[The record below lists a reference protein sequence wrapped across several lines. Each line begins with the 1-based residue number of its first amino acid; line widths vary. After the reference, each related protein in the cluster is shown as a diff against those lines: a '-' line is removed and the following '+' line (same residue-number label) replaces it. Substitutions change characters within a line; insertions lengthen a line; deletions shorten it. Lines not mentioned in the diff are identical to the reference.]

1 MINNKKTQNYLSFFI
16 YSLFAKLYEFNE
28 KLAKND

>member
-1 MINNKKTQNYLSFFI
+1 MINNKNSELSEFFI
-16 YSLFAKLYEFNE
+16 CSLFAKLYEFNE